1 MLFLFEELQFLEFP
15 DYGLA
20 VMGQDQPLHDYLFPG
35 SLLIVI
41 RIVESDIN
49 LNCWAIRPQEVDQ
62 SVLVIRLDFDS
73 SLSDHTA
80 AEMHALAE
88 FNYCALGGHLKCFV
102 QVLHISITIE
112 IDDYFLEED
121 AFLLSWSLITRV
133 LLPRVLLVVI
143 TVLRLICLSLNKI
156 IISLL
161 TLDL

>member
-1 MLFLFEELQFLEFP
+1 
-15 DYGLA
+15 
-20 VMGQDQPLHDYLFPG
+20 MGQDQPLHDYLFPG

-62 SVLVIRLDFDS
+62 SVLVVRLDFDS

-133 LLPRVLLVVI
+133 LLPGVFL
-143 TVLRLICLSLNKI
+143 VLRLICLSLNKI
-156 IISLL
+156 IITLL

>member
-62 SVLVIRLDFDS
+62 SVLVVRLDFDS
-73 SLSDHTA
+73 SLSDHTS

>member
-1 MLFLFEELQFLEFP
+1 
-15 DYGLA
+15 
-20 VMGQDQPLHDYLFPG
+20 MGQDQPLHDYLFPG
-35 SLLIVI
+35 SFLIII

-49 LNCWAIRPQEVDQ
+49 LNCWPIRPQEIDQ
-62 SVLVIRLDFDS
+62 SVLVVRLDFNS

-88 FNYCALGGHLKCFV
+88 LNYCALGGHLKCFV

-121 AFLLSWSLITRV
+121 AFLVSRSLITRV
-133 LLPRVLLVVI
+133 LLPRALLVVV

>member
-62 SVLVIRLDFDS
+62 SVLVVRLDFDS
-73 SLSDHTA
+73 SLSDHTS

-102 QVLHISITIE
+102 QVLHISIAIE

>member
-62 SVLVIRLDFDS
+62 SVLVVRLDFNS

-121 AFLLSWSLITRV
+121 AFLLSWSLITINLRV
-133 LLPRVLLVVI
+133 LLPRVFL
-143 TVLRLICLSLNKI
+143 VLRLICLSLNKI